1 MSDVHLSNSAA
12 RRLWLER
19 HGLFYS
25 PTGPLDVPQIG
36 HALGFV
42 QLDSIRHVERAHDH
56 ILWSRNQSYRAGGL
70 DKHLQERDFFEHFTH
85 DASLIPMRFLPMWQ
99 RQFQRHAEKIVQAG
113 WWKNMPDEEG
123 RAALKARIARE
134 GPLSTKD
141 FESEGPRP
149 KAMWHRPAH
158 KLGLDYMWY
167 AGELATSYRE
177 KFIKYYD
184 LAERIFPE
192 DLRGVRLSHDEQID
206 WLCRA
211 ALERLGFASSGEIQR
226 FWGACSAT
234 EVKTWLST
242 HQGALMSVS
251 IELADKSVAQGWALP
266 SIEQRLAKLGAPS
279 QFMRLLNPFDP
290 TIRDRKRT
298 ERLFGFSYRN
308 EIFVPEAQRQ
318 WGYYVYP
325 LLEGERFVGRVLLRA
340 DRKAG
345 SLHIMRLWPEDG
357 VRWGTE
363 RERKWQAEF
372 RRFARFAGLEPVSS

>member
-1 MSDVHLSNSAA
+1 MSEVHLSNSAA

-19 HGLFYS
+19 HGLFGT
-25 PTGPLDVPQIG
+25 PTGPLDVPTIG
-36 HALGFV
+36 DALGFV

-56 ILWSRNQSYRAGGL
+56 ILWSRNQSYRVGGL
-70 DKHLQERDFFEHFTH
+70 DKHLRERDFFEHFTH

-99 RQFQRHAEKIVQAG
+99 RQFVRHAEKIVQAG
-113 WWKNMPDEEG
+113 WWKNMPDEAG

-167 AGELATSYRE
+167 AGELATSHRD
-177 KFIKYYD
+177 KFIKFYD
-184 LAERIFPE
+184 LAERVFPE
-192 DLRGVRLSHDEQID
+192 DLLEARLSHDAQID

-211 ALERLGFASSGEIQR
+211 ALERLGFGSLGEIQR
-226 FWGACSAT
+226 FWGACSAS
-234 EVKTWLST
+234 EVKAWLAEHKGT
-242 HQGALMSVS
+242 LVSVS
-251 IELADKSVAQGWALP
+251 VEHADKSVTAVWALP
-266 SIEQRLAKLGAPS
+266 SIEASLVDLTNPS
-279 QFMRLLNPFDP
+279 QSMRLLNPFDP
-290 TIRDRKRT
+290 AIRDRART
-298 ERLFGFSYRN
+298 ERLFGFFYRN

-345 SLHIMRLWPEDG
+345 RLHVTRLWPEEG
-357 VRWGTE
+357 VRWGAE
-363 RERKWQAEF
+363 RERKWLAEF
-372 RRFARFAGLEPVSS
+372 KRFARFAGLEPVGA